1 MSTVFNISLSGLM
14 AQSNR
19 LAVSAGNIA
28 NLHTTGLG
36 AGGEGAY
43 TPQQSVDVSMAN
55 GGVRSVT
62 GPVTPASVP
71 VFDPLHPAADGG
83 GIVQYPNISLERE
96 IVSQIEAVHAFKANA
111 KVIAAQDEM
120 LGELLDILS

>member
-1 MSTVFNISLSGLM
+1 
-14 AQSNR
+14 
-19 LAVSAGNIA
+19 
-28 NLHTTGLG
+28 
-36 AGGEGAY
+36 
-43 TPQQSVDVSMAN
+43 MAN